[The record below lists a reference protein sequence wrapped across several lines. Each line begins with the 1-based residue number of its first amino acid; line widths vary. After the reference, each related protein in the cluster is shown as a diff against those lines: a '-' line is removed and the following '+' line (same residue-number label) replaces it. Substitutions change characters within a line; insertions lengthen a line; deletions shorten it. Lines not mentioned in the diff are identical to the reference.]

1 MIIINNILF
10 KWILKQCLFIFIL
23 HICKKAM
30 STRWR
35 WEKGEVTFYVSSIK
49 LVSIST
55 FHGWVRDHTYL
66 LILVGIFID
75 DHVGKC
81 HISHLKGKTYV
92 KY

>member
-35 WEKGEVTFYVSSIK
+35 WEKSE